1 MFAER
6 SFNRVKKKRLL
17 CNVKFR
23 LCNISSVTSVCK
35 YATLLFL

>member
-6 SFNRVKKKRLL
+6 SFIRVKKKRLL
-17 CNVKFR
+17 YVKFR
-23 LCNISSVTSVCK
+23 LCNISSVTSMCK